1 MSCTRTRRARS
12 VSVSFFLSFSSFC
25 KLHLSFIWFYFF
37 LSSFLSP
44 PFLSTPIIDLRVAI
58 LFFFPRGGFFRRG
71 PHFRL
76 LRAAFFS
83 RSLRTISLTSHIRI
97 VISPVVG
104 IGAPATTV
112 SQPAG
117 PCYKRVISGRK
128 ICNGMR
134 DCRGSNEQ
142 YCRYKHGRRRLLW
155 INFGVHFS
163 LGGWLARV
171 DGLGTEKV
179 GKWEQG

>member
-1 MSCTRTRRARS
+1 MSCMRTRCTVRFC
-12 VSVSFFLSFSSFC
+12 FFF
-25 KLHLSFIWFYFF
+25 SFIFLFPQAPSVIHMVLLFF
-37 LSSFLSP
+37 FFCLLSFLSP

-58 LFFFPRGGFFRRG
+58 ILFSPRFFFIFRRG

-83 RSLRTISLTSHIRI
+83 PFLRTISLTSHIRI

-134 DCRGSNEQ
+134 DCRGSNE
-142 YCRYKHGRRRLLW
+142 YSRYKHDRRRLLW
-155 INFGVHFS
+155 INFGFHFPLAS
-163 LGGWLARV
+163 ELRRLGG
-171 DGLGTEKV
+171 
-179 GKWEQG
+179 GKG